1 MLDGKG
7 AADKPTIFV
16 GKELVRRIS
25 ISCGVVLFCI
35 IEARELYDALV
46 FELDCVGEVMV
57 LAKSFSTVWL
67 EKYGDVNPYNSK
79 VSAQNTQMNGERTL
93 LGQYPKPYR
102 YLDRRYLPGTRYANH
117 EQWSS
122 YRTYLKVYPYEGGQI
137 IQSHKAYGV
146 EIRSC
151 SMHQMSWR
159 TSQSQGQVMG
169 VLLA

>member
-1 MLDGKG
+1 MISEIGSAPREGGKSLDGKG

-46 FELDCVGEVMV
+46 FELDCVDELMV

-122 YRTYLKVYPYEGGQI
+122 CRTYLKVYP
-137 IQSHKAYGV
+137 
-146 EIRSC
+146 
-151 SMHQMSWR
+151 
-159 TSQSQGQVMG
+159 
-169 VLLA
+169 L

>member
-1 MLDGKG
+1 M
-7 AADKPTIFV
+7 

-46 FELDCVGEVMV
+46 FELDCVDELMV

-122 YRTYLKVYPYEGGQI
+122 YQTYLKEF
-137 IQSHKAYGV
+137 SCKAKCLKACVQCGCFFEERLRLIFDAALV
-146 EIRSC
+146 FI
-151 SMHQMSWR
+151 
-159 TSQSQGQVMG
+159 
-169 VLLA
+169 